1 LIYVYSMEI
10 INYYLLYILSC
21 MSFNFVFNKTDYV
34 FVGFFLTFSDI
45 SLYFKQYYL
54 AFLYINV
61 NFSDFQVLIT
71 ENNRLMAKFYI

>member
-1 LIYVYSMEI
+1 MYYHVCYLI
-10 INYYLLYILSC
+10 LF
-21 MSFNFVFNKTDYV
+21 FNQTDYK
-34 FVGFFLTFSDI
+34 FVAFFLTFSDI

-61 NFSDFQVLIT
+61 NFSDFQVLLT